1 MKKPKTKSQT
11 IERAFLILDE
21 LMDSDKDIATLA
33 ARCDLTYS
41 TAYRIINFLCQQG
54 FLQKSDGKKFKLGS
68 KLIQLGFRAYEST
81 NLVKSAR
88 PYLEKLN
95 EITQDTVHLA
105 VNEAHEVVYM
115 DKISGKR
122 SVNISSRIG
131 GRKKLHNTGVGKSL
145 LLLKTPG
152 DLAEIYKQEQGTP
165 QEQQAFLDAMAAY
178 RQKGYT
184 LDIGEDSPNIRCV
197 AAPIFSKSDCIVA
210 AISVSSAAEYV
221 SDERILELIDTVQ
234 KTSWAIS
241 NEVYGYQKP

>member
-1 MKKPKTKSQT
+1 
-11 IERAFLILDE
+11 
-21 LMDSDKDIATLA
+21 
-33 ARCDLTYS
+33 
-41 TAYRIINFLCQQG
+41 
-54 FLQKSDGKKFKLGS
+54 
-68 KLIQLGFRAYEST
+68 
-81 NLVKSAR
+81 
-88 PYLEKLN
+88 
-95 EITQDTVHLA
+95 
-105 VNEAHEVVYM
+105 VV
-115 DKISGKR
+115 
-122 SVNISSRIG
+122 V
-131 GRKKLHNTGVGKSL
+131 KKLHNTGVGKSL

-165 QEQQAFLDAMAAY
+165 QEQQAFLDAMEAY